1 VKPKPGY
8 KDAENSKWLME
19 NIVYMP
25 IHYGMSEQEIK
36 DTVDRTIKCYNKLTA
51 YLKQDKIPKPKSD
64 RVA

>member
-1 VKPKPGY
+1 
-8 KDAENSKWLME
+8 ME

-36 DTVDRTIKCYNKLTA
+36 DTVDRTIKCFNKLTA
-51 YLKQDKIPKPKSD
+51 YLKQDKIAKPKSD